1 MRLIL
6 QFVAF
11 GLLPTCAYILVQTA
25 LFSKI
30 LANDGCKK
38 TPNKEGR
45 DLHAS
50 HRVRVSRRQY
60 NDSFQIT
67 MLNDTVLFFGKRF
80 T

>member
-11 GLLPTCAYILVQTA
+11 GLLPTCAYI
-25 LFSKI
+25 SKI
-30 LANDGCKK
+30 LANEGCKK

-50 HRVRVSRRQY
+50 HRVRVFAISKT
-60 NDSFQIT
+60 I
-67 MLNDTVLFFGKRF
+67 
-80 T
+80 

>member
-11 GLLPTCAYILVQTA
+11 GLLPTCAYSPA

-30 LANDGCKK
+30 LANEGCKK